1 MLPVQEQ
8 MRAAANPPQA
18 EFLKRFFKTGPGQY
32 AEGDLFL
39 GLKVPQTR
47 GFLKICRDYSLK
59 EVLSMLQSPY
69 HEERLLALMEMGRR
83 ARREPQAILD
93 AYLAHIRWVN
103 NWDLVDGSAPQ
114 IVGETLLGAQDR
126 SLLDLLA
133 ASDNLWERRIAV
145 VSTLALIRKG
155 QIGDTLRLCQ
165 GLLHEHHDLMHK
177 ACGWMLREVG
187 KRSLPALLGFLDEHA
202 ALMPRTMLRYSLE
215 KLSVE
220 QRAVYLAMGRPRPK
234 T

>member
-8 MRAAANPPQA
+8 MRAAANPAQA

-32 AEGDLFL
+32 GEGDLFL

-47 GFLKICRDYSLK
+47 GFLKLCRDYSLK
-59 EVLSMLQSPY
+59 EVLSLLHSPY
-69 HEERLLALMEMGRR
+69 HEERLLALLEMGRR

-93 AYLAHIRWVN
+93 AYLAHVQYVN
-103 NWDLVDGSAPQ
+103 NWDLVDSSAPQ
-114 IVGETLLGAQDR
+114 IVGETLLDAQDR

-133 ASDNLWERRIAV
+133 ASENLWERRIAV
-145 VSTLALIRKG
+145 VATLALIRKG
-155 QIGDTLRLCQ
+155 QVGDTLRLCQ
-165 GLLHEHHDLMHK
+165 GLLHDRHDLMHK

-187 KRSLPALLGFLDEHA
+187 KRSLPALLGFLEEHA
-202 ALMPRTMLRYSLE
+202 ALMARTMLRYSLE
-215 KLSVE
+215 KLSLE
-220 QRAVYLAMGRPRPK
+220 QRAYFMAMGPSRPK

>member
-8 MRAAANPPQA
+8 MRAAANPAQA

-32 AEGDLFL
+32 GEGDLFL

-59 EVLSMLQSPY
+59 EVLSLLHSPY
-69 HEERLLALMEMGRR
+69 HEERLLALLEMGRR

-93 AYLAHIRWVN
+93 AYLAHVQYVN
-103 NWDLVDGSAPQ
+103 NWDLVDSSAPQ
-114 IVGETLLGAQDR
+114 IVGETLLGGQDR
-126 SLLDLLA
+126 GLLDHLA
-133 ASDNLWERRIAV
+133 ASENLWERRIAV
-145 VSTLALIRKG
+145 VATLALIRKG
-155 QIGDTLRLCQ
+155 QVDDTLRLCQ
-165 GLLHEHHDLMHK
+165 GLLHDRHDLMHK

-187 KRSLPALLGFLDEHA
+187 KRSLPALLGFLEEHA
-202 ALMPRTMLRYSLE
+202 ALMARTMLRYSLE
-215 KLSVE
+215 KLSLE
-220 QRAVYLAMGRPRPK
+220 QRAHYMAMGRSRPK

>member
-8 MRAAANPPQA
+8 MRAAANPAQA

-32 AEGDLFL
+32 GEGDLFL

-59 EVLSMLQSPY
+59 EVLSLLHSPY
-69 HEERLLALMEMGRR
+69 HEERLLALLEMGRR

-93 AYLAHIRWVN
+93 AYLAHVQYVN
-103 NWDLVDGSAPQ
+103 NWDLVDSSAPQ
-114 IVGETLLGAQDR
+114 IVGETLLGGQDR
-126 SLLDLLA
+126 SLLDHLA
-133 ASDNLWERRIAV
+133 ASENLWERRIAV
-145 VSTLALIRKG
+145 VATLALIRKG
-155 QIGDTLRLCQ
+155 QVDDTLRLCQ
-165 GLLHEHHDLMHK
+165 GLMYDRHDLMHK

-187 KRSLPALLGFLDEHA
+187 KRSLPASLGFLEEHA
-202 ALMPRTMLRYSLE
+202 ALMARTMLRYSLE
-215 KLSVE
+215 KLSLE
-220 QRAVYLAMGRPRPK
+220 QRAYFMAMGPSRPK